1 MFIRQASVFA
11 RNIQKEITLNGL
23 TRGYKFKKTIVE
35 CPVKYNIRLNSSDS
49 TIMNQPQKSS
59 VVKEE
64 ENSSICINSTQ
75 THTNSS
81 IAKSTKST
89 KSSNKISLLKP
100 SLDIKL
106 SIEQLKERTQLTEMD
121 KNGIKWKEWTEE
133 ETNLLFM
140 ALELHGNRW
149 KFIHRN
155 YFNYRTLHSIKCKWD
170 RVKLKYENSRKTILS
185 EWTPEEDEILLKAV
199 EKYGKGKWRKISR
212 ILPNKNALQ
221 VYRRYYFIKH
231 TKRGNFTEEEDNLL
245 CNLLIKYGGNYW
257 QRIAEEMN
265 RPVHT
270 IMKHYKFVLLN
281 DAKFST
287 WTDQENELIS
297 NSILKYGKDWKK
309 IQNLLPHRLRRSIK
323 EHVRFCSFA
332 DPHYNSGFW
341 AIDETMRLVKA
352 VRLYGKS
359 WQDVSK
365 VVKTRSPFQC
375 RIYFRDVFTRKGREP
390 YILNLEL
397 EGIKQIFPTEDQAIL
412 EKLAAEQILMELR
425 SPESESEYFAPETT
439 STEHNSR
446 NLNETS

>member
-89 KSSNKISLLKP
+89 KSK
-100 SLDIKL
+100 
-106 SIEQLKERTQLTEMD
+106 
-121 KNGIKWKEWTEE
+121 
-133 ETNLLFM
+133 
-140 ALELHGNRW
+140 LHGNRW

-412 EKLAAEQILMELR
+412 EKLAAEQVLMELR